1 MQLIFLYIGLCT
13 GESERELFLTSIGA
27 LPGLTHTVRR
37 SYILEDVL
45 SLYGNEN
52 ICQEYP
58 IDIEFESEEA
68 IDHGGVQREMFSA
81 FWEQAYL
88 QLFEGATILTPL
100 IHPQTDTTVF
110 PVLGR
115 ILSHGYLVTGFL
127 PIRIALPTL
136 ICMLLGPGR
145 LIPSDIVEGAF
156 LDYLCCV
163 ERETIKEAFGHQ
175 VFTHEMQSMLL
186 NTLSRYGCRQVPTPS
201 NLQQLLQQ
209 IAKYELCVKPTAAV
223 AAIHSG
229 IPSIH
234 SPFWNNLTV
243 QDVQSLYKS
252 LTVTA
257 SRVLGILQFPD
268 TTNAAEERIL
278 GYLSSMVGNMNEVQ
292 LQNFLRFVTGSS
304 VVLGKAIHVQFNGLS
319 GLARRPIAHTCDC
332 LLELPVAYS
341 NFQDFFSEWLAV
353 LSDTGNCWTMNS
365 L

>member
-1 MQLIFLYIGLCT
+1 MFLRST
-13 GESERELFLTSIGA
+13 GA
-27 LPGLTHTVRR
+27 LPGLIHTVRR
-37 SYILEDVL
+37 SHILEDVL
-45 SLYGNEN
+45 SLYENEN
-52 ICQEYP
+52 ICQEHP
-58 IDIEFESEEA
+58 IDIEFENEEA

-81 FWEQAYL
+81 FWEQAYVR
-88 QLFEGATILTPL
+88 LFEGATILTPL
-100 IHPQTDTTVF
+100 IHPQTDTTIF

-136 ICMLLGPGR
+136 IGMLLGLGR
-145 LIPSDIVEGAF
+145 LIPSDIVEDAF

-163 ERETIKEAFGHQ
+163 ERETIKEAFHCQ

-201 NLQQLLQQ
+201 NLPQLLQQ
-209 IAKYELCVKPTAAV
+209 IAKYELCIKPTAAV
-223 AAIHSG
+223 AAIHAG

-234 SPFWNNLTV
+234 SAFWNNLTV
-243 QDVQSLYKS
+243 RDVQSLYKS

-257 SRVLGILQFPD
+257 SRVLDILQFPEPS
-268 TTNAAEERIL
+268 NPAEERIL
-278 GYLSSMVGNMNEVQ
+278 GYLSNMIGNMNEAQ

-304 VVLGKAIHVQFNGLS
+304 VVLGKDIHIQFNGLS

-332 LLELPVAYS
+332 VLELPVAY
-341 NFQDFFSEWLAV
+341 NNLQDFFSEWLAV
-353 LSDTGNCWTMNS
+353 LSDTENCWQMNS